1 MTGPA
6 AAAELHVRPPEV
18 VLRNL
23 TFPRWAGP
31 VVGVWAGVYVQI
43 RQTALNRPVEWEL
56 VGIGAGCGLLGGL
69 VIFLADVPPADPP
82 QVSTTGGEL
91 LAAAGWLVVLLPG
104 VNVLVNAA
112 SALANRGAADWPG
125 KWSRVGLGC
134 SVVLTSVWVGLLAD
148 RAGVPVP
155 KELVILAPANTAGWC
170 VLGAPVVIVWC
181 RMRRCG
187 SAEPRAA
194 PDAGRG

>member
-1 MTGPA
+1 MAPA
-6 AAAELHVRPPEV
+6 RVGCRVA
-18 VLRNL
+18 
-23 TFPRWAGP
+23 RWAALLALTHLLLTP
-31 VVGVWAGVYVQI
+31 VVIVFGMW
-43 RQTALNRPVEWEL
+43 L
-56 VGIGAGCGLLGGL
+56 GLS
-69 VIFLADVPPADPP
+69 PPNDPH
-82 QVSTTGGEL
+82 Q
-91 LAAAGWLVVLLPG
+91 AIKHAAGE
-104 VNVLVNAA
+104 
-112 SALANRGAADWPG
+112 ALAGAYFLP
-125 KWSRVGLGC
+125 V
-134 SVVLTSVWVGLLAD
+134 LLAD